1 MTKLEFD
8 SPNKARKKK
17 YTWRNREYWQGLD
30 WKSIGLKHGLPI
42 GITLIIGLTWGYK
55 MGNLTKALTTKSG
68 NVSIVN
74 TVDLPEQVSELQNT
88 QLEVFKNTLGQL
100 GTDDSTSSS
109 STSSTST
116 PSSSAATSDEEAE
129 NNLGNTI
136 ASVNYQTEL
145 DAFFKT
151 YLGLDYTTNAESRY
165 LLLKDYLADDVKAD
179 NSSKKATKLTDNMME
194 FLESNSWAK
203 SSKSQTALAGSV
215 IPSIMAGSN
224 DKNIIYNVIVPAT
237 NEKREFANLSF
248 IVKVDRNKK
257 ITAITYQGKISD
269 NGNIKLWYDNLN
281 SILTGLPV
289 NDTSTDNFAP
299 NSPKE
304 KKETTDGD
312 KAENKENSDTQKE
325 SSKEK

>member
-1 MTKLEFD
+1 MAKLEFD
-8 SPNKARKKK
+8 SPNKAKKKK
-17 YTWRNREYWQGLD
+17 YTWRNREFWQGLD
-30 WKSIGLKHGLPI
+30 WKNIGIKHGIPI

-55 MGNLTKALTTKSG
+55 MGNLTKSLTTKSG
-68 NVSIVN
+68 DVSIVN
-74 TVDLPEQVSELQNT
+74 TVDLPAQVSELQNT
-88 QLEVFKNTLGQL
+88 QLDVFKNTLSQL
-100 GTDDSTSSS
+100 GIDDSATSS
-109 STSSTST
+109 STSSATT
-116 PSSSAATSDEEAE
+116 VTSDEDSE
-129 NNLGNTI
+129 NKLGNTI

-165 LLLKDYLADDVKAD
+165 LLLKDYLAEEVKGD
-179 NSSKKATKLTDNMME
+179 STSQKATKLTDNMME

-215 IPSIMAGSN
+215 IPSVMAGSN

-289 NDTSTDNFAP
+289 NETSTDNFAP

-304 KKETTDGD
+304 EETKESD
-312 KAENKENSDTQKE
+312 KADNQENSDTQQE
-325 SSKEK
+325 SSKED